1 MKTICVMR
9 EVFRAMANFES
20 AFEKV
25 YHLSLNEA
33 MILCALQESEQQ
45 MTATN
50 LSKRTELSPS
60 HTSKML
66 RILEEKKLIERTLG
80 NDDRRLMRFTLTADG
95 KKRVNELE
103 VEEVAIPE
111 LLKPLFEQ

>member
-9 EVFRAMANFES
+9 DIFRAMGHFEI
-20 AFEKV
+20 AFEEA
-25 YHLSLNEA
+25 YQLSLNEA
-33 MILCALQESEQQ
+33 MILCALREAQAE

-80 NDDRRLMRFTLTADG
+80 DEDRRLMKFNLTKNG
-95 KKRVNELE
+95 KKRVDELE
-103 VEEVAIPE
+103 IEKVEIPE
-111 LLKPLFEQ
+111 LLRPLFK

>member
-20 AFEKV
+20 AFEEV

-33 MILCALQESEQQ
+33 MILCALQEAQEQ

-80 NDDRRLMRFTLTADG
+80 DADKRLMKFTLSKEG
-95 KKRVNELE
+95 KKCVREMELE
-103 VEEVAIPE
+103 KVKIPE
-111 LLKPLFEQ
+111 ILKPLFE

>member
-9 EVFRAMANFES
+9 EVFRAMADFET
-20 AFEKV
+20 AFENV
-25 YHLSLNEA
+25 YQLSLNEA
-33 MILCALQESEQQ
+33 MILCALQEAQQQ

-80 NDDRRLMRFTLTADG
+80 DADKRLMKFALTKEG
-95 KKRVNELE
+95 KKRVEELE
-103 VEEVAIPE
+103 
-111 LLKPLFEQ
+111 FE